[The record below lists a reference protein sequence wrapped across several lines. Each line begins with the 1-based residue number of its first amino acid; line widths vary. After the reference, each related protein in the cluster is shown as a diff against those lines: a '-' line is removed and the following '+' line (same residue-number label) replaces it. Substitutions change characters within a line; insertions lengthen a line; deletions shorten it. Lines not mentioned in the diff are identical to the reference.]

1 MLRRFPRTLTP
12 TAAVPRDVWVLVAA
26 AFAIAIGFGLVAP
39 VLPQFATSFGVGAT
53 AASVI
58 VSAFALARLVLAPT
72 AGTLVNRLGERPV
85 YVIGVLT
92 VAVFT
97 GACAFA
103 GDYWQLLLFRGLAGI
118 GSTMFT
124 ISASGLIVR
133 LAPPEARG
141 RVSGLYASSFLLG
154 NIAGPLVGGLLAGL
168 GLRVPF
174 LVYAG
179 TLVVAASI
187 VGVML
192 GRGRA
197 PETRSALPPLRL
209 SEAVSVPPYR
219 AALISN
225 FANGWATFGIRMAL
239 VPLFA
244 AAVLHAA
251 PAVAGLALALFALGT
266 ACALTFSGRL
276 VDTWGRRPLA
286 LGGLA
291 IAAVGTALMG
301 LSGSDVVLFLLS
313 ALAGF
318 GSGLLSPALQA
329 TVADVIGR
337 ERSGGAPL
345 AVFQMVSDVGSI
357 VGPLLAGL
365 LADSVGY
372 VWAFAAS
379 GACLLLALPAWAGRR
394 LRAPRLGTPTAVSRA
409 AHDDDSHEPRGEP
422 RGLGSG

>member
-1 MLRRFPRTLTP
+1 MPRSPFGALARVTGP
-12 TAAVPRDVWVLVAA
+12 RVAMPRDVWVLVVA

-58 VSAFALARLVLAPT
+58 VSAFALTRLVLAPT
-72 AGTLVNRLGERPV
+72 AGALVDRWGERPV
-85 YVIGVLT
+85 YVTGVLT

-103 GDYWQLLLFRGLAGI
+103 ADYWQLLLFRGLAGI

-179 TLVVAASI
+179 TLVVAASV
-187 VGVML
+187 VGFLL
-192 GRGRA
+192 GRERA
-197 PETRSALPPLRL
+197 AAPRLTLPSLAL
-209 SEAVSVPPYR
+209 SEALADAPYR
-219 AALISN
+219 AALVSN

-244 AAVLHAA
+244 AAALHASPSA
-251 PAVAGLALALFALGT
+251 AGLALTL
-266 ACALTFSGRL
+266 
-276 VDTWGRRPLA
+276 
-286 LGGLA
+286 
-291 IAAVGTALMG
+291 
-301 LSGSDVVLFLLS
+301 
-313 ALAGF
+313 
-318 GSGLLSPALQA
+318 
-329 TVADVIGR
+329 
-337 ERSGGAPL
+337 
-345 AVFQMVSDVGSI
+345 
-357 VGPLLAGL
+357 
-365 LADSVGY
+365 
-372 VWAFAAS
+372 
-379 GACLLLALPAWAGRR
+379 
-394 LRAPRLGTPTAVSRA
+394 
-409 AHDDDSHEPRGEP
+409 
-422 RGLGSG
+422 

>member
-1 MLRRFPRTLTP
+1 MPRLLP
-12 TAAVPRDVWVLVAA
+12 GALAPRVAVPRDVWVLVVA

-53 AASVI
+53 AASII
-58 VSAFALARLVLAPT
+58 VSAFAFTRLVLAPS
-72 AGTLVNRLGERPV
+72 AGALVNRLGERPV

-103 GDYWQLLLFRGLAGI
+103 ADYWQLLLFRGLAGI

-197 PETRSALPPLRL
+197 AEPRNTLPPLAL
-209 SEAVSVPPYR
+209 PDALAVAPYR

-244 AAVLHAA
+244 AAALHAA

-266 ACALTFSGRL
+266 ASALTFSGRL

-286 LGGLA
+286 LGGLGV
-291 IAAVGTALMG
+291 AAVGTALMG
-301 LSGSDVVLFLLS
+301 VSPNDVVLFALS
-313 ALAGF
+313 VVAGF

-379 GACLLLALPAWAGRR
+379 GACLLLAIPAWAGGRG
-394 LRAPRLGTPTAVSRA
+394 RAPA
-409 AHDDDSHEPRGEP
+409 
-422 RGLGSG
+422 

>member
-1 MLRRFPRTLTP
+1 M
-12 TAAVPRDVWVLVAA
+12 
-26 AFAIAIGFGLVAP
+26 
-39 VLPQFATSFGVGAT
+39 
-53 AASVI
+53 
-58 VSAFALARLVLAPT
+58 
-72 AGTLVNRLGERPV
+72 VNRLGERPV

-97 GACAFA
+97 GACAFS
-103 GDYWQLLLFRGLAGI
+103 GSYWQLLLFRGLAGI

-192 GRGRA
+192 GRGQGSR
-197 PETRSALPPLRL
+197 PRTTLPPLRL
-209 SEAVSVPPYR
+209 DEALALPSYR
-219 AALISN
+219 AALVSN
-225 FANGWATFGIRMAL
+225 FANGWATLGVRMAL

-244 AAVLHAA
+244 SQVLHSA
-251 PAVAGLALALFALGT
+251 PAVAGFALALFALGT
-266 ACALTFSGRL
+266 AAALTFSGRL
-276 VDTWGRRPLA
+276 ADTWGRRPISLA
-286 LGGLA
+286 GLA
-291 IAAVGTALMG
+291 TAGVATALMG
-301 LSGSDVVLFLLS
+301 LSPGEAVLFGLS
-313 ALAGF
+313 AVAGF

-329 TVADVIGR
+329 TVADAIGR

-365 LADSVGY
+365 LADGVSY
-372 VWAFAAS
+372 PWAFAAS
-379 GACLLLALPAWAGRR
+379 GACLILAMPAWAGRR
-394 LRAPRLGTPTAVSRA
+394 RRAVRPG
-409 AHDDDSHEPRGEP
+409 
-422 RGLGSG
+422 

>member
-1 MLRRFPRTLTP
+1 MPRLFPRATDHRP
-12 TAAVPRDVWVLVAA
+12 AAPRTAIPRDVWVLVAA

-39 VLPQFATSFGVGAT
+39 VLPQFAASFGVGAT

-58 VSAFALARLVLAPT
+58 VSAFALTRLVLAPS
-72 AGTLVNRLGERPV
+72 AGGLVNRLGERPV

-103 GDYWQLLLFRGLAGI
+103 GSYWQLLLFRGLAGI

-187 VGVML
+187 VGIML
-192 GRGRA
+192 GRGRTA
-197 PETRSALPPLRL
+197 EVRTALPPLRL
-209 SEAVSVPPYR
+209 PEALSVTPYR
-219 AALISN
+219 AALVSN

-266 ACALTFSGRL
+266 AGALTFSGRL

-286 LGGLA
+286 LAGLG

-301 LSGSDVVLFLLS
+301 VSGSDGVLFLLS
-313 ALAGF
+313 VVAGF

-379 GACLLLALPAWAGRR
+379 GTCLLLAMPAWTGRR
-394 LRAPRLGTPTAVSRA
+394 NRSSARKADPSRMLENE
-409 AHDDDSHEPRGEP
+409 DGREPHG
-422 RGLGSG
+422 

>member
-1 MLRRFPRTLTP
+1 MPVRAFRGAASRSLSVRP
-12 TAAVPRDVWVLVAA
+12 AVPRDVWVLVVA
-26 AFAIAIGFGLVAP
+26 AFAIAIGFGIVAP

-58 VSAFALARLVLAPT
+58 VSVFAFARLVLAPT
-72 AGTLVNRLGERPV
+72 AGALVDRLGERPV

-97 GACAFA
+97 GSCAFA

-154 NIAGPLVGGLLAGL
+154 SIAGPLVGGLLAGW

-187 VGVML
+187 VGLLL

-197 PETRSALPPLRL
+197 ARTESRLPPLRL
-209 SEAVSVPPYR
+209 GEALALPPYR
-219 AALISN
+219 ASIVAN

-244 AAVLHAA
+244 AAALRAS
-251 PAVAGLALALFALGT
+251 PATAGLALTLFALGT
-266 ACALTFSGRL
+266 ALALTFSGRL
-276 VDTWGRRPLA
+276 VDSWGRRPLA
-286 LGGLA
+286 LAGLVV
-291 IAAVGTALMG
+291 AAAGTGFMG
-301 LSGSDVVLFLLS
+301 LSDSDVVLYALS
-313 ALAGF
+313 AVAGF

-329 TVADVIGR
+329 TVADAIGR
-337 ERSGGAPL
+337 DRSGGAPL

-372 VWAFAAS
+372 GWAFAVS
-379 GACLLLALPAWAGRR
+379 GACLVAAMPAWAAYRR
-394 LRAPRLGTPTAVSRA
+394 RPLN
-409 AHDDDSHEPRGEP
+409 
-422 RGLGSG
+422 

>member
-1 MLRRFPRTLTP
+1 MPRPAFRVPLPAPLRPTGRAEKTPRAP
-12 TAAVPRDVWVLVAA
+12 IPRDVWVLVVA
-26 AFAIAIGFGLVAP
+26 AFAIAIGFGLVSP
-39 VLPQFATSFGVGAT
+39 VLPQFAASFGVGAT
-53 AASVI
+53 AASII
-58 VSAFALARLVLAPT
+58 VSAFALTRLVLAPT
-72 AGTLVNRLGERPV
+72 AGSFVNRLGERPV

-103 GDYWQLLLFRGLAGI
+103 GSYWQLLLFRGLAGL

-124 ISASGLIVR
+124 ISSSGLIVR

-154 NIAGPLVGGLLAGL
+154 SIAGPLVGGLLAGF

-179 TLVVAASI
+179 TLVVAAAI
-187 VGVML
+187 VGILL
-192 GRGRA
+192 GRGPGAVPR
-197 PETRSALPPLRL
+197 TALPPLRL
-209 SEAVSVPPYR
+209 AEALELAPYR
-219 AALISN
+219 AALVSN
-225 FANGWATFGIRMAL
+225 FANGWATLGIRMAL

-244 AAVLHAA
+244 AQALRAA
-251 PAVAGLALALFALGT
+251 PAAAGLALALFALGT
-266 ACALTFSGRL
+266 AGALTFSGRL
-276 VDTWGRRPLA
+276 ADTWGRRPLA
-286 LGGLA
+286 LSGLA
-291 IAAVGTALMG
+291 TAAAATGVMG
-301 LSGSDVVLFLLS
+301 LSPDEPILFALS
-313 ALAGF
+313 AIAGF

-329 TVADVIGR
+329 TVADTIGR

-365 LADSVGY
+365 LADHVGY

-379 GACLLLALPAWAGRR
+379 GTCLLLAMPAWAGRR
-394 LRAPRLGTPTAVSRA
+394 RRAPA
-409 AHDDDSHEPRGEP
+409 
-422 RGLGSG
+422 

>member
-1 MLRRFPRTLTP
+1 MPVRP
-12 TAAVPRDVWVLVAA
+12 AVPRDVWVLVVA
-26 AFAIAIGFGLVAP
+26 AFAIAIGFGIVAP
-39 VLPQFATSFGVGAT
+39 VLPQFAASFGVGAT
-53 AASVI
+53 AASII
-58 VSAFALARLVLAPT
+58 VSVFALARLVLAPT
-72 AGTLVNRLGERPV
+72 AGSLVNRLGERPV

-97 GACAFA
+97 GSCAFA

-154 NIAGPLVGGLLAGL
+154 NIAGPLVGGLLAGW

-179 TLVVAASI
+179 TLVVAASV
-187 VGVML
+187 VGLFL

-197 PETRSALPPLRL
+197 ARTENRLPPLRL
-209 SEAVSVPPYR
+209 TEAFALPPYR
-219 AALISN
+219 ASLVAS

-244 AAVLHAA
+244 AAALHSS
-251 PAVAGLALALFALGT
+251 PATAGLALTLFALGT
-266 ACALTFSGRL
+266 AGALTFSGRL
-276 VDTWGRRPLA
+276 VDSWGRRPLA
-286 LGGLA
+286 LAGLV
-291 IAAVGTALMG
+291 IAAAGTGLMG
-301 LSGSDVVLFLLS
+301 LSGSDAILYALSVV
-313 ALAGF
+313 AGF
-318 GSGLLSPALQA
+318 GSGLLGPALQA
-329 TVADVIGR
+329 TVADAIGR

-357 VGPLLAGL
+357 IGPLLAGL

-372 VWAFAAS
+372 GWAFAAS
-379 GACLLLALPAWAGRR
+379 GACLLAAMPAWAARR
-394 LRAPRLGTPTAVSRA
+394 RRTPV
-409 AHDDDSHEPRGEP
+409 
-422 RGLGSG
+422 

>member
-1 MLRRFPRTLTP
+1 MPRSPFGALARVASP
-12 TAAVPRDVWVLVAA
+12 RVAVPRDVWVLVVA

-58 VSAFALARLVLAPT
+58 VSAFALTRLVLAPT
-72 AGTLVNRLGERPV
+72 AGALVDRWGERPV
-85 YVIGVLT
+85 YVTGVLT

-103 GDYWQLLLFRGLAGI
+103 ADYWQLLLFRGLAGI

-154 NIAGPLVGGLLAGL
+154 NIAGPLVGGLLAGW

-179 TLVVAASI
+179 TLVVAASV
-187 VGVML
+187 VGFLL
-192 GRGRA
+192 GR
-197 PETRSALPPLRL
+197 ERSAAPRVSLPPLEL
-209 SEAVSVPPYR
+209 SEALALPPYR
-219 AALISN
+219 AALVSN
-225 FANGWATFGIRMAL
+225 FANGWATLGIRMAL

-244 AAVLHAA
+244 AAALHAA
-251 PAVAGLALALFALGT
+251 PSAAGLALTLFALGT

-276 VDTWGRRPLA
+276 VDAWGRRPLA
-286 LGGLA
+286 LAGLG
-291 IAAVGTALMG
+291 IAAVATALMG
-301 LSGSDVVLFLLS
+301 LSTSEWTLFAVS
-313 ALAGF
+313 AVAGF
-318 GSGLLSPALQA
+318 GSGLLTPSLQA
-329 TVADVIGR
+329 TVADAIGR
-337 ERSGGAPL
+337 ERSGGKPL

-365 LADSVGY
+365 LADGVGY
-372 VWAFAAS
+372 PWAFAVS
-379 GACLLLALPAWAGRR
+379 GACLLAAMPAWAGRR
-394 LRAPRLGTPTAVSRA
+394 RRPPA
-409 AHDDDSHEPRGEP
+409 
-422 RGLGSG
+422 

>member
-1 MLRRFPRTLTP
+1 MGASARLKGPR
-12 TAAVPRDVWVLVAA
+12 AAVPRDVWVLVVA

-72 AGTLVNRLGERPV
+72 AGALVDRLGERLV

-103 GDYWQLLLFRGLAGI
+103 ADYWQLLLFRGLAGI

-154 NIAGPLVGGLLAGL
+154 NIAGPLVGGFLAAW

-179 TLVVAASI
+179 TLVVAASV
-187 VGVML
+187 VGLLL
-192 GRGRA
+192 GRDASAA
-197 PETRSALPPLRL
+197 PRVSLPPLGL
-209 SEAVSVPPYR
+209 SDALGGAPYR
-219 AALISN
+219 AALVSN

-244 AAVLHAA
+244 AAALHAA
-251 PAVAGLALALFALGT
+251 PSTAGLALTLFALGT
-266 ACALTFSGRL
+266 ATALTFSGRL

-286 LGGLA
+286 LAGLA
-291 IAAVGTALMG
+291 IAAVATGVMG
-301 LSGSDVVLFLLS
+301 LSPSEWSLFAIS
-313 ALAGF
+313 AVAGF

-329 TVADVIGR
+329 TVADAIGR
-337 ERSGGAPL
+337 ERSGGKPL
-345 AVFQMVSDVGSI
+345 AVFQMVADVGSI

-365 LADSVGY
+365 LADSIGY
-372 VWAFAAS
+372 PWAFAVS
-379 GACLLLALPAWAGRR
+379 GACLLAAMPAWAGRR
-394 LRAPRLGTPTAVSRA
+394 RRSAG
-409 AHDDDSHEPRGEP
+409 
-422 RGLGSG
+422 